1 MKSPKKPPLIP
12 YRFRS
17 FPRLEICHV
26 KCHDDERTVAL
37 ESMHLQKGVK
47 ELRGWEVG
55 EALRKQSKE

>member
-26 KCHDDERTVAL
+26 KCHDDER
-37 ESMHLQKGVK
+37 MYLQKGVK
-47 ELRGWEVG
+47 ELGR
-55 EALRKQSKE
+55 